1 MGWSVNRSTGLTFHR
16 TGRSTKGYTLIT
28 PGQDNAAYLL
38 DIDGRIVHRWVFH
51 SIDPGYGRLLDNGNL
66 LMSGSDPALPDP
78 PEDEP
83 TKEPPPFERHITRLG
98 GYKTTLQEVD

>member
-1 MGWSVNRSTGLTFHR
+1 VNRSTGLTFHR